1 MTERYIYSGDI
12 LLDKKSKE
20 THENILIYDISYKT
34 STSVKPL
41 RIRFNEIDSF
51 IKIFDGVRYLVLF
64 DYGWFDKICD
74 RIKYLIS
81 GKSGITDSIYHNFGI
96 IRIDSY
102 SSLPIGK
109 ILTFHNVIMLIKSVV
124 HKNKNE
130 HYYSMFLEKGS
141 CKNKSNTA
149 YF

>member
-34 STSVKPL
+34 STSAKPL

-81 GKSGITDSIYHNFGI
+81 GKVVLQIVFI
-96 IRIDSY
+96 I
-102 SSLPIGK
+102 
-109 ILTFHNVIMLIKSVV
+109 IL
-124 HKNKNE
+124 E
-130 HYYSMFLEKGS
+130 
-141 CKNKSNTA
+141 
-149 YF
+149 